1 MASTEIVG
9 SKLPNINDGGTSNVH
24 QTFPLS
30 IREAV
35 DGKNILVTGGTGFLG
50 KVLIEKLLRS
60 TDVNIIYILI
70 RPRKG
75 STAQARMQEEIV
87 QSLIFDRL
95 KKEIGVDGFFNMANK
110 KLVAVGG
117 DVTHIQVGLSAKDL
131 EMLRTSVNH
140 IIHCAANVDFN
151 ERLDRAVELNVY
163 GSLRLMEIAQ
173 KFTDLHSFLHVS
185 TCYVN
190 SNRRGQVGEKMY
202 PLGFDPE
209 VVLKKIQGL
218 SQSELQ
224 KDQLTSTGLLR
235 EWPNTYTFT
244 KAMTEPMLIA
254 KRGTVPLAI
263 VRPSIIGAS
272 WREPCPGWVDVVSA
286 AGAVYITAGLGVINF
301 LPGDGNSVA
310 DIVPVDYVVNVMLA
324 ALPAVQ
330 KQNTHMIFQAASSME
345 RPLRWDVPIQVLA
358 QWFRQHQPEQALSP
372 AKFRFISSPQEYQ
385 IQFFLRYSVPSS
397 VLGYLSQLGTQKH
410 KNTAAQFSKLVWK
423 VRVLT
428 ESFKH
433 FVENEW
439 RFDNDEVRSVFHRLP
454 IAEQNVFPM
463 ELATLDWPQYTIN
476 FGYGLSKYILKGD
489 MIPVSEIPDTTR
501 FKYLKLPG
509 TMDPEFLLDNK
520 NLYNRVFPNVAWAQ
534 HKWSEMEKLD
544 FPQHRRLQDMYKIV
558 LESEGVRKAIR
569 EEVDQ
574 KLHDSRTQEQAEL
587 RARRI
592 VEKMFGDKEAAVLT
606 GMGVTLRKIWKRIY
620 ETIKVDIKYC
630 EQIREIAKTCPIVFI
645 PTHRSYIDFLV
656 VSYVTFACQLP
667 IPFIAAGEDFLGIL
681 LVRSFF
687 RKSGAFFLRRSFLA
701 GEDALYSAIFKEYVT
716 QLLVDGQCLEFF
728 IEGTRSRSGK
738 MLQPKLGLLSIVTN
752 VFFDGK
758 VKDLTFVP
766 MSINYEKTMEG
777 DMYSSELMGDNKIK
791 ESLRSLL
798 RSLGSVLSVNFGE
811 ISVVLNEPISL
822 KAYTDALVTRMRTSS
837 PLPTITFN
845 PQDGYR
851 QAASETDRRIGET
864 EQGKLVVVEGKD
876 KTNKQPD
883 TKKSTKTSEK
893 PSSSAIVSPA
903 SLTSPSDAKKP
914 TEKRSAISSST
925 ISSTTKSS
933 STTTNTAVGSTNT
946 AVAPAFSGR
955 NFDPWGNATD
965 RRTVNR
971 LLSYKIVH
979 SLNSTSQCMPTHLM
993 ATLMLMYRHG
1003 ITKTQLVEKMEWLH
1017 DEIVRRG
1024 GNVELFEREYKHRL
1038 ADHPISHLRHLITEP
1053 RKDFYEPAISLKGD
1067 YPNMLALGHYRNKIL
1082 HLFFREGLWA
1092 CALYSF
1098 NETTDIHE
1106 HGVDRQVLQKEVA
1119 FLHEMLQLE
1128 FIWKEH
1134 PDEPEDFDLALIQLV
1149 QRGILKITADNL
1161 VEVAPTGEGM
1171 FSFLCALFWP
1181 FIDSYFVAAMTL
1193 ASLQPSLEME
1203 QSILLQRTQWLAT
1216 TLYHE
1221 SMLCFYESC
1230 SLETLS
1236 NALQTL
1242 ARWKVVAITKAP
1254 PSAPTSFGGVV
1265 KKKSGDKFIV
1275 SLLPPYN
1282 TDEALQD
1289 LVSRIGRLRKQPLA
1303 RKSLLRRNLI
1313 ADIPIL
1319 AKL

>member
-1 MASTEIVG
+1 MTMVE
-9 SKLPNINDGGTSNVH
+9 SKLNNEMVTSSERA
-24 QTFPLS
+24 TTPLS
-30 IREAV
+30 IRAAV
-35 DGKNILVTGGTGFLG
+35 DGKNILLTGGTGFLG

-60 TDVNIIYILI
+60 TDVGIIYILI

-75 STAQARMQEEIV
+75 STAQARMEEEIV
-87 QSLIFDRL
+87 QSQIFERL
-95 KKEIGVDGFFNMANK
+95 KKEIGMDGFFNMVNK

-117 DVTHIQVGLSAKDL
+117 DVTHIQVGLSAKDI
-131 EMLRTSVNH
+131 EMLRSSVHH

-163 GSLRLMEIAQ
+163 GSLRLMELAQ
-173 KFTDLHSFLHVS
+173 NFTVLSSFLHVS

-190 SNRRGQVGEKMY
+190 SNRRGQVAEKVY

-254 KRGTVPLAI
+254 KRGSVPLAI

-286 AGAVYITAGLGVINF
+286 AGAVYITAGLGVLNF
-301 LPGDGNSVA
+301 LPGDPNSIA
-310 DIVPVDYVVNVMLA
+310 DIVPVDYVVNAMLA

-330 KQNTHMIFQAASSME
+330 NQNTYMIFQAASSME
-345 RPLRWDVPIQVLA
+345 RPLRWDVPIQVLT
-358 QWFRQHQPEQALSP
+358 QWFRQHKPEQALSP

-439 RFDNDEVRSVFHRLP
+439 RFENEEVRNVYRRLSP
-454 IAEQNVFPM
+454 EEQKCFP
-463 ELATLDWPQYTIN
+463 LDLSTLDWPQYSIN

-489 MIPVSEIPDTTR
+489 MIPVTQVPDVTR
-501 FKYLKLPG
+501 YKYLKLPG
-509 TMDPEFLLDNK
+509 TSDPEFLLDPNS
-520 NLYNRVFPNVAWAQ
+520 LYSRVFPNVAWAQ
-534 HKWSEMEKLD
+534 HKWAEMEKLS
-544 FPQHRRLQDMYKIV
+544 FPTHRHLQDMYKSV
-558 LESEGVRKAIR
+558 LNSEGVRKAIK
-569 EEVDQ
+569 EEVEH

-587 RARRI
+587 RAKRI
-592 VEKMFGDKEAAVLT
+592 VEKMFGDKDAAVLT

-620 ETIKVDIKYC
+620 ETIKVDIQYC
-630 EQIREIAKTCPIVFI
+630 ERIREIAKTCPIVFI

-687 RKSGAFFLRRSFLA
+687 RKSGAFFLRRSFLT
-701 GEDALYSAIFKEYVT
+701 GEDALYSAIFREYVT
-716 QLLVDGQCLEFF
+716 QLLVDGQGLEFF

-752 VFFDGK
+752 VFFEGK

-777 DMYSSELMGDNKIK
+777 DMYSNELMGDNKIK

-822 KAYTDALVTRMRTSS
+822 KDYTNDLVTHMRTC
-837 PLPTITFN
+837 PPPPPIVFN

-851 QAASETDRRIGET
+851 QLTDKTSETKQQIGDA
-864 EQGKLVVVEGKD
+864 EQGKLAMVDAKD
-876 KTNKQPD
+876 KGSKLTDN
-883 TKKSTKTSEK
+883 TKKAKAAEK
-893 PSSSAIVSPA
+893 SF
-903 SLTSPSDAKKP
+903 SPSADPKKGA
-914 TEKRSAISSST
+914 EKRPSTPAAPAKSSSST
-925 ISSTTKSS
+925 AAVPTTAA
-933 STTTNTAVGSTNT
+933 TTTPVATTSATTTV
-946 AVAPAFSGR
+946 AVAIGGKA
-955 NFDPWGNATD
+955 FDPWTNASD

-971 LLSYKIVH
+971 LLSYKIVY
-979 SLNSTSQCMPTHLM
+979 SLNVTSQCMPTHLL

-1024 GNVELFEREYKHRL
+1024 GCVELFQREYKSRI
-1038 ADHPISHLRHLITEP
+1038 ADNAISHLRHLINEP
-1053 RKDFYEPAISLKGD
+1053 RKEFYEPAISAKAD
-1067 YPNMLALGHYRNKIL
+1067 YPNMLALGHYRNKIV

-1106 HGVDRQVLQKEVA
+1106 HGVDRQLLQKEVA

-1134 PDEPEDFDLALIQLV
+1134 PDEPEDFDLSLIQLV
-1149 QRGILKITADNL
+1149 QHGILKITSDNL

-1193 ASLQPSLEME
+1193 ASLQPALEME

-1236 NALQTL
+1236 NALQPSHAGRL
-1242 ARWKVVAITKAP
+1242 WQLPKRPQRPRP
-1254 PSAPTSFGGVV
+1254 PSG
-1265 KKKSGDKFIV
+1265 
-1275 SLLPPYN
+1275 
-1282 TDEALQD
+1282 EW
-1289 LVSRIGRLRKQPLA
+1289 
-1303 RKSLLRRNLI
+1303 
-1313 ADIPIL
+1313 
-1319 AKL
+1319 